1 MWGHR
6 ISRTTEPQNHRN
18 KKIVNV
24 VTCFHEITALVHAQ
38 KRESLKCF
46 GFKTCLPKFST
57 LKQSFVLLYI
67 AYTIR
72 VVLHVQAMLFL
83 PANEGVQKFILI
95 KSNPSVQ
102 SGVADFNYLLLRK
115 VNWFISEIINVLS
128 RMMYCLILSVLHVTF
143 KIYLKQLKDRNV
155 T

>member
-1 MWGHR
+1 MR
-6 ISRTTEPQNHRN
+6 SQNFKNDRN
-18 KKIVNV
+18 KKIINV

-38 KRESLKCF
+38 KRESFKCF

-83 PANEGVQKFILI
+83 PANESVQKFILI

-115 VNWFISEIINVLS
+115 VNYSLAKLLTF
-128 RMMYCLILSVLHVTF
+128 YHV
-143 KIYLKQLKDRNV
+143 
-155 T
+155 